1 MLRFHPC
8 GVLRHSGSSLQAFT
22 LIELLVVI
30 AIIAVLIELVLP
42 AVQKVRE
49 AAACIK
55 CQNNLKQ
62 LALAVHN
69 YHDQFQR
76 LPRNAGPLCPGAPS
90 TPQCWSWIAKLLPFI
105 DQGNLYNVGNLQ
117 NEPAFAGCP
126 PGVVSAIIPLL
137 LCPSDSDSRRPLD
150 DRADFG
156 GAMALG
162 PTNYKGVAGQN
173 WAWGDPRWNPVFSN
187 PGGPYTSPTSD
198 GLESGDG
205 IFFRRDG
212 VRFPYLD
219 FSGVTDGLSNTF
231 MIGEDLP
238 TRNLWCSWPWFNHA
252 TGTCAIY
259 PNSHKMGFGPGDWA
273 NVYSF
278 RSNHPMGL
286 QFAMAD
292 GSVHFVREN
301 INPAIYRALA
311 SRAGGEPVTIADANL
326 SLKWSYHDLPFAERA
341 WTGTPL
347 KMVSPVHPFLA
358 TRATGYGS

>member
-1 MLRFHPC
+1 MLRFHPRR
-8 GVLRHSGSSLQAFT
+8 LAHQSSSSYRAFT

-30 AIIAVLIELVLP
+30 AIIAVLIGLLLP

-49 AAACIK
+49 AAARIK

-69 YHDQFQR
+69 YHDQFQK
-76 LPRNAGPLCPGAPS
+76 LPRNAGPSCPPNPWGSPLNTS
-90 TPQCWSWIAKLLPFI
+90 SPQCWSWIAKILPFI

-117 NEPAFAGCP
+117 AEPPFANANN
-126 PGVVSAIIPLL
+126 VQAAIIPIL
-137 LCPSDSDSRRPLD
+137 LCPSDSDSRRVMT
-150 DRADFG
+150 DRANFG
-156 GAMALG
+156 SAMGIG

-173 WAWGDPRWNPVFSN
+173 WAWGDSRWNPVWSN
-187 PGGPYTSPTSD
+187 VGAYTSPQNN
-198 GLESGDG
+198 GLERGDG

-212 VRFPYLD
+212 VVFPNLD

-238 TRNLWCSWPWFNHA
+238 TRNTHCSWPWFNHA

-259 PNSHKMGFGPGDWA
+259 PNSHKLGFTNPGNWE

-292 GSVHFVREN
+292 GSVHFIKES
-301 INPAIYRALA
+301 IAPAIYRALA
-311 SRAGGEPVTIADANL
+311 SRAGGEAVTLADAN
-326 SLKWSYHDLPFAERA
+326 
-341 WTGTPL
+341 
-347 KMVSPVHPFLA
+347 
-358 TRATGYGS
+358 